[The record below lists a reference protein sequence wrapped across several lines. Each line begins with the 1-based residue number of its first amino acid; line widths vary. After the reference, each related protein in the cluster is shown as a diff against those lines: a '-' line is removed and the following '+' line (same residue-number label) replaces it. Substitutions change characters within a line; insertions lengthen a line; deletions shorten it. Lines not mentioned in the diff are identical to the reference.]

1 MWRLALNRDPE
12 LEELFP
18 GGPDREVVELIQAS
32 RPAQPPLDPY
42 FRNHLRMKLMA
53 EARRSISPRSQ
64 PRWFAWP
71 RTPLLATAAAAAAAV
86 LTVGV
91 YHALHQAPPSVAVVP
106 PGIGLVR
113 TAEPIRIAFTGPV
126 NKNAVAQS
134 VVIEPAT
141 LYTTRWDGQ
150 TLVIIPLHP
159 LASNTAYSVK
169 LVPQTAPAPNTV
181 SATAAPPVVVRFVT
195 TPAAVSPILP
205 PSFRSDNLT
214 FVGEISITDPGAV
227 ASASWTPDGQA
238 LIVTRTVAET
248 VTPGPSPSTAALP
261 QVVPE
266 VWSMTPQGTLVR
278 RLATRATL
286 PAIAPDGRHLAFWR
300 QDRPDQS
307 SLWVSAFDEDGS
319 HATQVATVSGVP
331 NRPGT
336 WVGSDRL
343 AYGDGGTLRLVDLQ
357 GTPPPLTVAITP
369 GASAAA
375 INDGRFLATATAD
388 GAAIFDVASG
398 QSKVVSA
405 GTATTFAW
413 SSDGRLAFIL
423 SGASGPQLWV
433 AAPDGLK
440 QLAASRSGDRWS
452 DISWSPDSSSLLVAS
467 RGASADAQPSAFFVN
482 ADGTGKP
489 VPFAAQ
495 DREYT
500 TPRWSPDGSSI
511 VFLRGDETGR
521 ARLWVATVR
530 IGELSPADAAQLDAV
545 HVVTRFLD
553 ARQRGNLA
561 DAQADLSPQ
570 ALATYQNGNLPLV
583 TAPGDPSFARSYVF
597 GVQLVSPD
605 QFLVTVRI
613 VLADPK
619 TRQEIRF
626 FEEHLTVVR
635 HGERFIIDAVQ
646 AGITTI
652 LGQGP
657 SVVSVQVQ
665 PGPPRQQV
673 TVKFDADLAAATVSR
688 DSIYL
693 RDSGGQRVDPTDFT
707 FDPNTHTVTI
717 LAKLPKGSYTLV
729 VTTGVTDINRR
740 AAAQEY
746 DYAVVISGGNG

>member
-1 MWRLALNRDPE
+1 LNPDPE

-18 GGPDREVVELIQAS
+18 SGAHWEVVDLIQAS

-53 EARRSISPRSQ
+53 QARRTMSPRSQ

-71 RTPLLATAAAAAAAV
+71 RTPLLATAAAAAAVV

-91 YHALHQAPPSVAVVP
+91 YNALHQAPPSVAVVP
-106 PGIGLVR
+106 PGIGLIR

-126 NKNAVAQS
+126 DKNAVAQS
-134 VVIEPAT
+134 VRIEPAT

-159 LASNTAYSVK
+159 LASNTGYTVK

-181 SATAAPPVVVRFVT
+181 AATAAPPVVVRFVT
-195 TPAAVSPILP
+195 TPAAVSPVVP

-214 FVGEISITDPGAV
+214 FFGEVSIADPGAV
-227 ASASWTPDGQA
+227 TSASWTPDGQA

-248 VTPGPSPSTAALP
+248 VTPSASTAALP

-286 PAIAPDGRHLAFWR
+286 PAVAPDGRHLAFWR
-300 QDRPDQS
+300 HDRPDQS
-307 SLWVSAFDEDGS
+307 SLWVSAFEDDGT
-319 HATQVATVSGVP
+319 HATQVATVGGLP
-331 NRPGT
+331 NRPAT

-369 GASAAA
+369 GAAAAA

-388 GAAIFDVASG
+388 GATLFDVATG

-423 SGASGPQLWV
+423 SAASGPQLWV

-440 QLAASRSGDRWS
+440 QIAASSTGDRWS

-482 ADGTGKP
+482 ADGSGKP
-489 VPFAAQ
+489 VAFAAQ

-521 ARLWVATVR
+521 ARLWIATVR
-530 IGELSPADAAQLDAV
+530 IGQLSAADAAQLDAV

-553 ARQRGNLA
+553 SRQRGNLA
-561 DAQADLSPQ
+561 DAQADLGPQ

-583 TAPGDPSFARSYVF
+583 TAPGDPSIARSYVF

-605 QFLVTVRI
+605 RFLVTVRI

-635 HGERFIIDAVQ
+635 HGERFLIDAVQ
-646 AGITTI
+646 PGITTI
-652 LGQGP
+652 IGQGP
-657 SVVSVQVQ
+657 SVVSVHVQ
-665 PGPPRQQV
+665 SAPSHQQV

-688 DSIYL
+688 ESIYL
-693 RDSGGQRVDPTDFT
+693 RDSSGQRTDPTDFQ
-707 FDPNTHTVTI
+707 FDPNTRTVSI
-717 LAKLPKGSYTLV
+717 RAKLHQGKYTLV
-729 VTTGVTDINRR
+729 GTTGVTDVNGH

-746 DYAVVISGGNG
+746 DYTVVIGSGND

>member
-1 MWRLALNRDPE
+1 LNPDPE

-18 GGPDREVVELIQAS
+18 SGPHREVVELIQAS

-53 EARRSISPRSQ
+53 EARRTISPRSR
-64 PRWFAWP
+64 PSWFAWARFP
-71 RTPLLATAAAAAAAV
+71 VLATAAAAAAVV

-91 YHALHQAPPSVAVVP
+91 YGALHQARPQVAVVQ
-106 PGIGLVR
+106 PGIGRIR

-126 NKNAVAQS
+126 DKNAVAQS
-134 VVIEPAT
+134 VRIEPAT

-159 LASNTAYSVK
+159 LASNTGYSVK
-169 LVPQTAPAPNTV
+169 LVPQTASAPNTPT
-181 SATAAPPVVVRFVT
+181 ATAAPPVVVRFVT
-195 TPAAVSPILP
+195 TPAAVTPVVP

-214 FVGEISITDPGAV
+214 FVGETSIADPGAV
-227 ASASWTPDGQA
+227 TSASWTPDGQA
-238 LIVTRTVAET
+238 LIVTRSVAET
-248 VTPGPSPSTAALP
+248 GTPGASPSATATLP
-261 QVVPE
+261 RVVPE

-307 SLWVSAFDEDGS
+307 SLWVSAFDDDGS
-319 HATQVATVSGVP
+319 HATQVASVSGVP
-331 NRPGT
+331 NRPAT

-388 GAAIFDVASG
+388 GATLFDVATG
-398 QSKVVSA
+398 QSKVVST
-405 GTATTFAW
+405 GTATAFAW

-423 SGASGPQLWV
+423 SAAAGPQLWV
-433 AAPDGLK
+433 AAPDGVK
-440 QLAASRSGDRWS
+440 QIAASTTGDRWS
-452 DISWSPDSSSLLVAS
+452 DLSWSPDASSLLVAS
-467 RGASADAQPSAFFVN
+467 RGASPDAQPSAFFVN
-482 ADGTGKP
+482 ADGSGKP
-489 VPFAAQ
+489 VPFPAS

-500 TPRWSPDGSSI
+500 APRWSPDGSSI

-521 ARLWVATVR
+521 ARLWIATVR
-530 IGELSPADAAQLDAV
+530 IGQLSPTDAAQLDAV
-545 HVVTRFLD
+545 HVVTRFLE

-561 DAQADLSPQ
+561 DAQADLGPQ

-583 TAPGDPSFARSYVF
+583 TAPGDPYFARSYVF

-635 HGERFIIDAVQ
+635 HGERFLIDAVQ
-646 AGITTI
+646 PGITTI
-652 LGQGP
+652 IGQGP
-657 SVVSVQVQ
+657 TVVSVQVQ
-665 PGPPRQQV
+665 TVPPRQQV
-673 TVKFDADLAAATVSR
+673 TIKFDADLAAATVSR
-688 DSIYL
+688 ESIYL
-693 RDSGGQRVDPTDFT
+693 RDSSGQRTDPTDFQ
-707 FDPNTHTVTI
+707 FDPNTRTVTI
-717 LAKLPKGSYTLV
+717 MAKLHQGRYTLV
-729 VTTGVTDINRR
+729 VTTGVTDVNGH
-740 AAAQEY
+740 AAAE
-746 DYAVVISGGNG
+746 DYNYSVVISGGND

>member
-1 MWRLALNRDPE
+1 MNPDPE

-18 GGPDREVVELIQAS
+18 SGAEREVVELIQAS

-53 EARRSISPRSQ
+53 QARRTISPRSQ
-64 PRWFAWP
+64 LRWFAWP
-71 RTPLLATAAAAAAAV
+71 RTPLLAMAAAAAAV
-86 LTVGV
+86 VLTVGV
-91 YHALHQAPPSVAVVP
+91 YNALHQAPPAVAVVP
-106 PGIGLVR
+106 PGVARIR

-126 NKNAVAQS
+126 DKNAVAQS

-159 LASNTAYSVK
+159 LASNTGYSVK
-169 LVPQTAPAPNTV
+169 LVPQTASAPNTV
-181 SATAAPPVVVRFVT
+181 AATAAPPVVVRFVT
-195 TPAAVSPILP
+195 TPAAVSPVLP

-214 FVGEISITDPGAV
+214 FFGEISITDPGAV
-227 ASASWTPDGQA
+227 TSASWTPDGQA
-238 LIVTRTVAET
+238 LIVTRAVAES
-248 VTPGPSPSTAALP
+248 VTPSPSAATLP

-278 RLATRATL
+278 RLATRAAL
-286 PAIAPDGRHLAFWR
+286 PAVAPDGRHLAFWR

-307 SLWVSAFDEDGS
+307 SLWVSAFDDDGT
-319 HATQVATVSGVP
+319 HATQVARVGGLPT
-331 NRPGT
+331 RPAT

-343 AYGDGGTLRLVDLQ
+343 AYGDGSTLRLVDMQ
-357 GTPPPLTVAITP
+357 GTALPLTIAITP

-375 INDGRFLATATAD
+375 VNDGRFLATATAD
-388 GAAIFDVASG
+388 GATLFDVASG

-405 GTATTFAW
+405 GAATTFDW
-413 SSDGRLAFIL
+413 SADGRLAFIL
-423 SGASGPQLWV
+423 SAASGPQLWV

-440 QLAASRSGDRWS
+440 QIAASTTGDRWS
-452 DISWSPDSSSLLVAS
+452 DISWSPDASSLLVAS
-467 RGASADAQPSAFFVN
+467 RSASADAQPSAFFVN
-482 ADGTGKP
+482 SDGTGKP
-489 VPFAAQ
+489 IPFPAQ

-521 ARLWVATVR
+521 ARLWIATVR
-530 IGELSPADAAQLDAV
+530 IGQLSPADAAQLDAV
-545 HVVTRFLD
+545 HVVARFLD

-561 DAQADLSPQ
+561 DAQADLGPQ
-570 ALATYQNGNLPLV
+570 ALATYQNGNLPLIA
-583 TAPGDPSFARSYVF
+583 APGDPYFARSYVF
-597 GVQLVSPD
+597 GVQLVSSD

-646 AGITTI
+646 PGVTTI

-665 PGPPRQQV
+665 PVPARQQV
-673 TVKFDADLAAATVSR
+673 TIKFDADLAATTVSR
-688 DSIYL
+688 DTIYL
-693 RDSGGQRVDPTDFT
+693 RDSGGQPIDPTDFT

-717 LAKLPKGSYTLV
+717 MAKLHRGSYTLV
-729 VTTGVTDINRR
+729 VTTSVTDINGH

-746 DYAVVISGGNG
+746 DYTVVISGGND

>member
-1 MWRLALNRDPE
+1 LNLDPE

-18 GGPDREVVELIQAS
+18 SGADREVVELIRAL
-32 RPAQPPLDPY
+32 RPAAPPLDPY
-42 FRNHLRMKLMA
+42 FRNHLRMKLTA
-53 EARRSISPRSQ
+53 EARRTRSSRPPGQWFSWPRS
-64 PRWFAWP
+64 
-71 RTPLLATAAAAAAAV
+71 PLLAVVAAACAVV

-91 YHALHQAPPSVAVVP
+91 YNALHQAPPPVAVIQ
-106 PGIGLVR
+106 PGTGQIR
-113 TAEPIRIAFTGPV
+113 TAEPIKIAFTGPV
-126 NKNAVAQS
+126 DKNAVAQS

-150 TLVIIPLHP
+150 TLVIIPLHA
-159 LASNTAYSVK
+159 LASNTSYTVK
-169 LVPQTAPAPNTV
+169 LVPQTASTPNTPA
-181 SATAAPPVVVRFVT
+181 ATPAPPVVVRFVT
-195 TPAAVSPILP
+195 TPAAVSPVLP
-205 PSFRSDNLT
+205 PSYRSDNLT
-214 FVGEISITDPGAV
+214 FFGEISIADPGAV
-227 ASASWTPDGQA
+227 TSAIWTPDGQA
-238 LIVTRTVAET
+238 LIVTRTVAESASSGAL
-248 VTPGPSPSTAALP
+248 PPAATLP

-266 VWSMTPQGTLVR
+266 IWSMTPQGTLVR
-278 RLATRATL
+278 RLAARATL
-286 PAIAPDGRHLAFWR
+286 PALAPDGRHLAFWR

-307 SLWVSAFDEDGS
+307 GLWVSTFDDDGS
-319 HATQVATVSGVP
+319 HAIQVATVGGVP
-331 NRPGT
+331 NRPAT

-343 AYGDGGTLRLVDLQ
+343 AYDDGGTLRLVDLQ
-357 GTPPPLTVAITP
+357 GNPPPLTIAITP

-388 GAAIFDVASG
+388 GATLFDVASG

-405 GTATTFAW
+405 GVATAFAW
-413 SSDGRLAFIL
+413 SPDGRLAFIL
-423 SGASGPQLWV
+423 STAAGPQLWV

-440 QLAASRSGDRWS
+440 QIAASTTGDRWS

-482 ADGTGKP
+482 ADGSGKP
-489 VPFAAQ
+489 VPFPAQ

-521 ARLWVATVR
+521 ARLWIATVR
-530 IGELSPADAAQLDAV
+530 IGQLSPADAAQLDAV

-553 ARQRGNLA
+553 ARQSGNLA
-561 DAQADLSPQ
+561 DAQADLGPQ

-583 TAPGDPSFARSYVF
+583 AAPGDPFFARTYVF

-635 HGERFIIDAVQ
+635 HDQRFIIDAVQ
-646 AGITTI
+646 AGVTTI

-665 PGPPRQQV
+665 PVPPRQQV

-693 RDSGGQRVDPTDFT
+693 RDSAGQRIDPTDFQ
-707 FDPNTHTVTI
+707 FDPNTRTVTI
-717 LAKLPKGSYTLV
+717 MAKLPKGSYTLV
-729 VTTGVTDINRR
+729 VTTAVTDINGRS
-740 AAAQEY
+740 AAQEY
-746 DYAVVISGGNG
+746 DYTVVISAGND